1 MSPRA
6 RRIAF
11 GLLVAAVTIVLALLY
26 RKLAWNSPDSTLSW
40 VRGGT
45 TYVLRSPKLI
55 GVLLVTPVLLLILPR
70 SLADLPWQQQ
80 LLSLGFRVAF
90 VFGILLAVINRGDWT
105 LLAIALAGMAIL
117 VIAYWRD
124 CRKPRRTP

>member
-1 MSPRA
+1 MTTGSDRLH
-6 RRIAF
+6 RRRCI
-11 GLLVAAVTIVLALLY
+11 GL
-26 RKLAWNSPDSTLSW
+26 
-40 VRGGT
+40 
-45 TYVLRSPKLI
+45 
-55 GVLLVTPVLLLILPR
+55 
-70 SLADLPWQQQ
+70 
-80 LLSLGFRVAF
+80 RVAF